1 MRNTEIKDFTFLSLK
16 SFWSVR
22 VVTACPGVT
31 NHGQRNTIWQMDR
44 LKHREKTSPTMATQD
59 TDPGLEHELQSPT
72 QTQANGHDTMHSLRH
87 STEIG
92 WKNVR
97 TWQQRG
103 EEAGTREK
111 TRKWGH
117 LCFWSWAFW
126 PPTSVPQEA
135 TRQMSGKWWG
145 FKGKGWSSSSID
157 SYIFEQYLFHIFLHM
172 TKFSEM
178 KHSFYS
184 LHSLDCDF
192 MLPTPERK
200 FEEPDSKP
208 FENYQN
214 ANIKR
219 MGEIEGGERR

>member
-1 MRNTEIKDFTFLSLK
+1 MGRGIQYDRWTDWNTEKEQPYHGHIGHRSGSGTQTPVTDQAQENCHDAKHSLK
-16 SFWSVR
+16 TVNR
-22 VVTACPGVT
+22 
-31 NHGQRNTIWQMDR
+31 
-44 LKHREKTSPTMATQD
+44 
-59 TDPGLEHELQSPT
+59 GLLEEC
-72 QTQANGHDTMHSLRH
+72 MHLAAER
-87 STEIG
+87 
-92 WKNVR
+92 
-97 TWQQRG
+97 

-126 PPTSVPQEA
+126 PSTSVSQEA
-135 TRQMSGKWWG
+135 TGQMSGKWWG
-145 FKGKGWSSSSID
+145 FKGRGWSLSSID
-157 SYIFEQYLFHIFLHM
+157 SYIFEQYLFHIFLHI

-184 LHSLDCDF
+184 LHSLDCNF

-200 FEEPDSKP
+200 FEELDSKP